1 MNKKEMLQMM
11 EDSFKNGATDIRINF
26 NGEKFHFEINGEVY
40 EFLEKVNKRKKDA
53 E

>member
-11 EDSFKNGATDIRINF
+11 EDSFKNGATNIRINF
-26 NGEKFHFEINGEVY
+26 NGEKFHFELNGEVY

>member
-11 EDSFKNGATDIRINF
+11 EDSFKKGATNIRINF
-26 NGEKFHFEINGEVY
+26 NGEKFHFELNGEVY

>member
-1 MNKKEMLQMM
+1 MNKKEMFQMM
-11 EDSFKNGATDIRINF
+11 EDSFKNGATNIRINF
-26 NGEKFHFEINGEVY
+26 NGEKFHFELNGEVY

>member
-11 EDSFKNGATDIRINF
+11 EDSFKSGATNIRINF

>member
-11 EDSFKNGATDIRINF
+11 EDSFKNGATNIRINF
-26 NGEKFHFEINGEVY
+26 NGEKFHFELNGEVY
-40 EFLEKVNKRKKDA
+40 EFLEKINKRKKDA